1 MKQLIIISLFI
12 QSFISASLTD
22 QNLINK
28 EANHQKTKQPQTDQN
43 LISKE
48 ANHQKTKQPQT
59 DQNLISKE
67 ANHQK
72 TKQPQTDQNLINKEA
87 NHQKTKQPQT
97 DQNLINKEANHQK
110 TKQPQTDQNLINKEA
125 NHQKTKQP
133 QTEFYTKSRYE
144 KNTMQTEG
152 ASKKETLI
160 NSTNNKKSDL
170 TKAQESAKTQKVKL
184 NPQTNQNQFS
194 EKQSFEFETDSKNQN
209 EADFKFPSQKNPE
222 PKTQTLERLKAFFIE
237 TKNDIKSFF
246 IKNKSKKDNFKQEAL
261 KTNSSKDNFKQ
272 EALKTNSPP
281 APLPSI
287 ENSLNR
293 KATLEDDLTNKKT
306 KSKSWS
312 VNVENSLLFERN
324 LLLESSRKSP
334 LSLPYGNWSV
344 SIPYT
349 DIELNYDITEKLL
362 FELEVELS
370 YKNQSFGL
378 KLDDL
383 FFKYSENSFF
393 IPFSFQW
400 GKFRMGYIKSNSKIF
415 HKKTLTR
422 QSLYPYGNR
431 ALGIS
436 LEANLTDSLSVLA
449 GWQAYRNKRETDGFY
464 SLSPSSAVSSYLLY
478 RIKRQNIFAGYLQ
491 QDLFLEGFLSA
502 YGVGADLNH
511 SYKNWFFKLKTE
523 FWKIQKTEPNSN
535 ILSYYVFPYVKWNSL
550 LGAGWL
556 VGSSQESLSDHTGAS
571 FESVVKL
578 DLYFTKSSCFS
589 VERVK
594 EYSSIFTKNSVNFA
608 VKSDFSL

>member
-12 QSFISASLTD
+12 QSFISTSLADETLIRKEAANQKIQQTQTD
-22 QNLINK
+22 ETLINK
-28 EANHQKTKQPQTDQN
+28 KTANQKIQQTQTDET
-43 LISKE
+43 LIRKE
-48 ANHQKTKQPQT
+48 AANQKIQQT
-59 DQNLISKE
+59 
-67 ANHQK
+67 
-72 TKQPQTDQNLINKEA
+72 QTNETLINKKTA
-87 NHQKTKQPQT
+87 NQKIQQTQT
-97 DQNLINKEANHQK
+97 DETLINKKTANQK
-110 TKQPQTDQNLINKEA
+110 IQQTQV
-125 NHQKTKQP
+125 
-133 QTEFYTKSRYE
+133 EFYTKNRHE

-152 ASKKETLI
+152 ASKKKTLI
-160 NSTNNKKSDL
+160 SSTNNKKSDL
-170 TKAQESAKTQKVKL
+170 TKSQESTKTQKVKL

-194 EKQSFEFETDSKNQN
+194 KKQSFEFETDSKNQN

-222 PKTQTLERLKAFFIE
+222 LKTQTLERLKAFFIE

-246 IKNKSKKDNFKQEAL
+246 IKNKSKKDNSKQEAL
-261 KTNSSKDNFKQ
+261 KTS
-272 EALKTNSPP
+272 SPP
-281 APLPSI
+281 APFPSI
-287 ENSLNR
+287 KNSLNR
-293 KATLEDDLTNKKT
+293 KAALEDDLTNKKT

-312 VNVENSLLFERN
+312 VKVENSLLFEHN
-324 LLLESSRKSP
+324 LLLESSKKSS
-334 LSLPYGNWSV
+334 LSPPYENWSV

-349 DIELNYDITEKLL
+349 EINLNYDITEKLL

-370 YKNQSFGL
+370 YSNQPFDL

-464 SLSPSSAVSSYLLY
+464 SLNPSSAVSSYLLY

-511 SYKNWFFKLKTE
+511 NYKNWFFKLKTE

-535 ILSYYVFPYVKWNSL
+535 ILSYYVFPYVKWSSL

-556 VGSSQESLSDHTGAS
+556 AGYSQENLSDHTGAI
-571 FESVVKL
+571 FESVIKL

-589 VERVK
+589 IERVK
-594 EYSSIFTKNSVNFA
+594 EYSSIFTKNSLNFA